1 MKGIRLFIAVFCS
14 FCSAIAFSQEVLL
27 EGRVEAEDNVENVH
41 VLNKTSKHNTI
52 TNKEGHFRILAKLN
66 DTLTLISLQ
75 HYQKDIVV
83 NYDILDAKTLIV
95 KLEERINQLN
105 EVILGRILSGNLE
118 DDVNDF
124 DDPEE
129 INFWD
134 VGIPGYMGK
143 PKTQSERRLNEA
155 TTGGGIVP
163 LNPIINAITGRTKK
177 LKEQVK
183 LESQND
189 LLNGIIERLSES
201 FLNNYPIE
209 PDKQM
214 EFFYFCAEDP
224 EFENRC
230 RDKSDIEVYLFLEE
244 KFKEYSKNL
253 ESTKN

>member
-1 MKGIRLFIAVFCS
+1 
-14 FCSAIAFSQEVLL
+14 
-27 EGRVEAEDNVENVH
+27 
-41 VLNKTSKHNTI
+41 
-52 TNKEGHFRILAKLN
+52 
-66 DTLTLISLQ
+66 
-75 HYQKDIVV
+75 
-83 NYDILDAKTLIV
+83 
-95 KLEERINQLN
+95 
-105 EVILGRILSGNLE
+105 
-118 DDVNDF
+118 
-124 DDPEE
+124 
-129 INFWD
+129 
-134 VGIPGYMGK
+134 VGIPGYKGK
-143 PKTQSERRLNEA
+143 PLTQNERRLNEA
-155 TTGGGIVP
+155 TTGAGIVP
-163 LNPIINAITGRTKK
+163 LNPILNAISGRTKM
-177 LKEQVK
+177 LKERIK

>member
-1 MKGIRLFIAVFCS
+1 
-14 FCSAIAFSQEVLL
+14 EVLI

-83 NYDILDAKTLIV
+83 NYDILDAKTLTV

-105 EVILGRILSGNLE
+105 EVVLGRILSGNLE
-118 DDVNDF
+118 DDINNF

-134 VGIPGYMGK
+134 VGIPGYTGK
-143 PKTQSERRLNEA
+143 PLTKSERLLKEA
-155 TTGGGIVP
+155 SDFSPSLGGSLGGVGGSVG
-163 LNPIINAITGRTKK
+163 LNPIINAITGRTKM
-177 LKEQVK
+177 LKERVK

-230 RDKSDIEVYLFLEE
+230 RGKSDIEVYLFLEE